1 MGDTYT
7 RQSSY
12 TDGDVITAAHTND
25 EFNQLLAAF
34 QASTGHTHDGS
45 DNEGGPITK
54 LLGNTLT
61 FGAGTAGTD
70 ITITF
75 DGETSD
81 GVLKWMEDEDYFE
94 FSDDILIASTE
105 KLQFRD
111 TAIYINSSA
120 DGQLDLV
127 ADTEI
132 QIAATTVDING
143 NVDISG
149 TLTIGSAGISEAELE
164 ILDGATVTT
173 AELNILDG
181 VTATT
186 AELNILD
193 GVTSTAAELNILDG
207 VTSTAAEL
215 NILDGVTSTA
225 AELNILDGVT
235 STATELNLVDG
246 SSAGTIVN
254 SKAVVYGSSG
264 EVNATTLQ
272 IAGTSITSTATELNI
287 LDGVTST
294 AAELNILDGVTSTAA
309 ELNILD
315 GVTST
320 ASEINLLDGSNK
332 STSSIT
338 IADSDAFIVIDG
350 NTTKQIPAS
359 DITTYIAA
367 ADISGVAAGVGLSG
381 GGTSGDVTL
390 TLDFSEL
397 SDVTPANG
405 DKLATLDS
413 DGSTEQLTTVASLAT
428 LFAGTG
434 LSASSS
440 VISIDAAQTGITS
453 LLATDIKIGEDDQT
467 KIDFETADEIHFY
480 AANAE
485 QVFVADGVFG
495 PQTDSDVDLGTTG
508 VRFKDAFVDSL
519 TVTGDISV
527 GDDLTV
533 EGGVIDLKNTGS
545 QSELRLYCEFSNAH
559 YAALKAPAH
568 SDFSGNTELTL
579 PAVTDTLVGLAATQ
593 TLTNKT
599 LTSPKIN
606 ENVAVTATATEIN
619 LLDGV
624 TSTTAELNILD
635 GVTSTAAELNIL
647 DGVTSTAAELNILD
661 GVTSTAAELN
671 ILDGVTATTAELNIL
686 DGVTSTTAELNILD
700 GVTST
705 AAELNLV
712 DGITA
717 GTVSAS
723 KAVIADSNKD
733 VSGFRNVSMTGDLTV
748 AGDDITMATNTAGH
762 LLIADGT
769 NYNPTAVTDLTSLS
783 SIASGDQFLVVDETD
798 GGLKRV
804 TRSVIVSGLAAGS
817 GDALSN
823 VSEDTTPELLAP
835 SDGLLVD
842 VANDIT
848 LDADNGN
855 IIFKDG
861 GTTIL
866 NIGNNSTDV
875 EFTVSTADKNF
886 KIKGTDGS
894 SAITALDIDMALAGK
909 ATFNGDVVIG
919 GGLTVSGTTTTV
931 NSTTV
936 NLNDHN
942 IVLDSG
948 NDTSAVING
957 AGITIEGGSGDDAK
971 ISYNTSGPKFE
982 LLLGSSHEDL
992 QVDQL
997 IAASLD
1003 ISGNVDVDG
1012 TLETDALSING
1023 TTVSSTAAELNIL
1036 DGVTAT
1042 ASELNIM
1049 DGVTSTTAE
1058 LNILDGVTASAADI
1072 NLIDGITNGTVIAS
1086 KAIITDSNKDISG
1099 GRNITISGEL
1109 DAATL
1114 DISGNADIDGTL
1126 ETDALSIN
1134 GTTVTSTAAE
1144 LNILDGV
1151 TSTTAELNLLDGST
1165 AGTVVAS
1172 KAVVVDSNKD
1182 IASFRNVTLTGE
1194 LDAATLDIS
1203 GNADIDGTLEA
1214 DAITVGG
1221 TALNTVIAGVTVT
1234 DATNAAHVLVT
1245 DNESTNENNLITFV
1259 EGATSST
1266 GNVGLEMDGN
1276 LTYNPSTGRLTA
1288 TQLAGTLQT
1297 AAQTNITS
1305 LGTLTSLTV
1314 DDITIDG
1321 STISDSGNITID
1333 SGADIILDAAG
1344 NDFRFKVAGT
1354 EFFRVASSSQDVI
1367 LRPVVD
1373 AKDIIFQQ
1381 RDGTEVARVE
1391 DNGTFNVVT
1400 DKLAINGTA
1409 ITSTAAELN
1418 ILDGVTSTTAELN
1431 ILDGATVVVGEIN
1444 ALDLGSTAVGTA
1456 IASKA
1461 VILDSNKDY
1470 TGIRNFTITG
1480 ELDAATLDI
1489 SGDADIDGTLEADAI
1504 TVNGTALDEF
1514 ISDTTGAMF
1523 SSNTETGV
1531 TVTYQ
1536 DSDNTIDVAIDAAQ
1550 TTITSLLATDIK
1562 IGEDDQ
1568 TKIDFETAD
1577 EIHFYAANAEQV
1589 FVSDGV
1595 FGPQTDSDVDLGTT
1609 GVRFKDA
1616 YVDSVTVTGDVAIG
1630 DDVTVTGRASGT
1642 VTTNT
1647 NGQMD
1652 LAVSNYF
1659 NYTPSADD
1667 EIELDNFK
1675 AGQSGTIFLDNSGGH
1690 AITVDHTILIN
1701 ATQLTAIQ
1709 TAGKYML
1716 SYFCTVDQPN
1726 ATLSNSANADKIIM
1740 SVSGALT

>member
-34 QASTGHTHDGS
+34 AASTGHTHSGDAG
-45 DNEGGPITK
+45 EGGPITK

-495 PQTDSDVDLGTTG
+495 PQTDGDVDLGTTG

-568 SDFSGNTELTL
+568 SDFSGNTALTL